1 MARLPLGSFA
11 AGHEDTKMAKKN
23 ITAQSEPFRMTGT
36 ECAEFIYVNQKK
48 IAARLRGKR
57 DEIEDAIEEV
67 TCKCLQAKNGY
78 GTLLK
83 WDDDPF
89 VTARTEEEWLSFLAW
104 QCRARLSVI
113 HFRNVYWYDPDVIQ
127 TFKTEDEVDGLHPGD
142 SGARDDA
149 GEDNDECTVT
159 DDWKLRRQLRIIA
172 YLIAEEERRAANW
185 KLVPGKSY
193 DDEIKYE
200 AAYAVL
206 SDLVKYHHSV
216 STRDL
221 EIWMAKVMDCRG
233 RYEIAEQFGVTPNN
247 LDQIVY
253 RINGKLRKFGPAL
266 LRKHTRRLFNTAA

>member
-36 ECAEFIYVNQKK
+36 ECAAFIEKNRKK
-48 IAARLRGKR
+48 IRLRGKR
-57 DEIEDAIEEV
+57 EDIDDAISEV
-67 TCKCLQAKNGY
+67 TCKCLQVKNGY

-83 WDDDPF
+83 WDEDPF

-104 QCRARLSVI
+104 QCRARLGVI
-113 HFRNVYWYDPDVIQ
+113 QYRNGYWYDPDFIQ
-127 TFKTEDEVDGLHPGD
+127 EYKTEDEFDGLHTGD
-142 SGARDDA
+142 SAADEEAGDDN
-149 GEDNDECTVT
+149 EEEVDLDEE
-159 DDWKLRRQLRIIA
+159 KLRRQRRIIEF
-172 YLIAEEERRAANW
+172 LIAEEERRANNY
-185 KLVPGKSY
+185 KPIPGKSY
-193 DDEIKYE
+193 DDEIKYK

-206 SDLVKYHHSV
+206 ADLVN

-253 RINGKLRKFGPAL
+253 RVYGKLSKFGPAL
-266 LRKHTRRLFNTAA
+266 HGKHTRRIFHAA

>member
-127 TFKTEDEVDGLHPGD
+127 TFKTEDEVDGLHPGN
-142 SGARDDA
+142 SGTSEDA
-149 GEDNDECTVT
+149 GEDNDE
-159 DDWKLRRQLRIIA
+159 KLRRKLRLIA
-172 YLIAEEERRAANW
+172 FLIAEEERVANYQP
-185 KLVPGKSY
+185 VPGKSY

-200 AAYAVL
+200 AAYLVL
-206 SDLVKYHHSV
+206 SDLVK

-221 EIWMAKVMDCRG
+221 EIWMAKVMDCRD

-253 RINGKLRKFGPAL
+253 RVNGKLRKFGPAL
-266 LRKHTRRLFNTAA
+266 HRKHTRRLFHAAA

>member
-1 MARLPLGSFA
+1 MVQLPLGSFA
-11 AGHEDTKMAKKN
+11 AGHEDTKMVKKN

-113 HFRNVYWYDPDVIQ
+113 HARNVYWYDPDVIQ
-127 TFKTEDEVDGLHPGD
+127 TFKTEDEVDGLHPGN
-142 SGARDDA
+142 SGTSEDA
-149 GEDNDECTVT
+149 GEDNDE
-159 DDWKLRRQLRIIA
+159 KLRRKLRLIA
-172 YLIAEEERRAANW
+172 FLIAEEERVANYQP
-185 KLVPGKSY
+185 VPGKSY
-193 DDEIKYE
+193 DDEIKYK

-206 SDLVKYHHSV
+206 ADLVKHHSV
-216 STRDL
+216 SKRDL
-221 EIWMAKVMDCRG
+221 QIWMARVMYGLD
-233 RYEIAEQFGVTPNN
+233 RYEISERGGVTPNN
-247 LDQIVY
+247 ADQVVH
-253 RINGKLRKFGPAL
+253 RTNGKLHKLGPAL
-266 LRKHTRRLFNTAA
+266 HRKHTRRLFNAVA